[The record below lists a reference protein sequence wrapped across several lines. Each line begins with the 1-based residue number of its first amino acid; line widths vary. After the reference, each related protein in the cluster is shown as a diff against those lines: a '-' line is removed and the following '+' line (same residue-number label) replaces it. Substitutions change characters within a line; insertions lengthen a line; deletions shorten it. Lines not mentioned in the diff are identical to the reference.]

1 MTAATFDTYA
11 AVKTLREAGADEAL
25 AEAIAEGMRRA
36 ATADRGESAT
46 KADLN
51 TAVATLRTEIAQLE
65 TRLTWKALGIA
76 GLILAAVKLIPPAY

>member
-1 MTAATFDTYA
+1 MTAAAFDTLSA
-11 AVKTLREAGADEAL
+11 ARDLKAAGIEPEH
-25 AEAIAEGMRRA
+25 AEAIVEGMRRA

-46 KADLN
+46 KADLD

-65 TRLTWKALGIA
+65 TRLTWQALGIA